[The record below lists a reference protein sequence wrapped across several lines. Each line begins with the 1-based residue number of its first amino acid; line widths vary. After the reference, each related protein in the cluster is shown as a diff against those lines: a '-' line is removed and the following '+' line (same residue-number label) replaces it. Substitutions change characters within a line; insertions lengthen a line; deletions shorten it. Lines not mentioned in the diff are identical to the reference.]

1 MATKEEL
8 QKILDGILPQLNKF
22 GRAKKAN
29 ELLSDVERDE
39 LYDVVASYKIED
51 KGWYLNSIS
60 KVVSIIKKHPEFAY
74 YDKGYNEDETPL
86 VSMEMPFLIKQVL
99 FYIYCETK
107 SNNEDLRLN
116 GFLGDLQSAGL
127 YKTKKVLNVGGMTP
141 DGYLDMVRYNQP
153 KNPCLYK
160 GQKKEELA
168 YAIKNLAYQAGSYS
182 YYVDVFGGSG
192 AATTALYPQDRVKQ
206 VYNEINPAVYNL
218 FYVLA
223 SDGYTQVISTIE
235 ALQND
240 LVRTDFNFNNIFSEL
255 RKILAGWKMNSIC
268 PFRDTTSEEK
278 KILDK
283 YSTGYRFDFYSSEK
297 VKGLSMFH
305 KMLDILGD
313 IDNEIQDFGFTKQ
326 DIYSWKTDADFDK
339 HWEDIEKIQRALGNA
354 KNNFYRVSQLC
365 GDIIDKDGKV
375 VKSNVRYCD
384 YKVEVTQIKALIFY
398 FYFNKIREEQ
408 NGDKVIHTVAEVYL
422 RNLATHGNIIS
433 SSIVAYNRG
442 EHEDYKKRTELDN
455 FIHNNYSKTISD
467 FHNRIKRCY
476 GQNLIYRQDF
486 RRIIKGYGNKS
497 GNILF
502 YCDSPYISTS
512 DYDDEKLKVAPFKP
526 KDMEE
531 LIEALAVSKKKFI
544 FSMRAVGTTGNSKKR
559 KENTDNIIKYVYEKF
574 SAYKI
579 KNLYVLCVLTINSNK
594 DANKSDLELLIEN
607 YKNGVSDCEIMITNY
622 EIVELSEW
630 KKSENADNT
639 YKFKV
644 YKYADFMGIIEKCR

>member
-29 ELLSDVERDE
+29 GLLSDVERDE

-74 YDKGYNEDETPL
+74 YDKGYNEDGTPL
-86 VSMEMPFLIKQVL
+86 VSVEMPFLIKQVL

-116 GFLGDLQSAGL
+116 DFLGDLQSGGL
-127 YKTKKVLNVGGMTP
+127 YKTKKLLNVGGMTP

-235 ALQND
+235 ALQNS
-240 LVRTDFNFNNIFSEL
+240 LVRTDFNFDNIFSKL

>member
-8 QKILDGILPQLNKF
+8 KKILDGILPQLNKF

-305 KMLDILGD
+305 KMLDILGN

>member
-8 QKILDGILPQLNKF
+8 QKLLDGILPQLNKF

-29 ELLSDVERDE
+29 ELLSDVERDA

-60 KVVSIIKKHPEFAY
+60 KVVNIIKKHPEFAY

-86 VSMEMPFLIKQVL
+86 VSVEMPFLIKQVL
-99 FYIYCETK
+99 FYIYCEAK

-116 GFLGDLQSAGL
+116 GFFGDLQSAGL
-127 YKTKKVLNVGGMTP
+127 YKTKKLLNVGGMTP

-160 GQKKEELA
+160 GQKKGELA
-168 YAIKNLAYQAGSYS
+168 YAIKNIAYQAGSYS

-223 SDGYTQVISTIE
+223 SDDYKQVISTIE
-235 ALQND
+235 VLQND
-240 LVRTDFNFNNIFSEL
+240 LVRTDFNFSNIFSKL
-255 RKILAGWKMNSIC
+255 RKILAGWKMNSVC
-268 PFRDTTSEEK
+268 PFRNTTSEEK

-283 YSTGYRFDFYSSEK
+283 YSTGYGFDFYSSEK

-339 HWEDIEKIQRALGNA
+339 HWKDLEKIQRALGNA

-365 GDIIDKDGKV
+365 GDIIDKNGKV

-398 FYFNKIREEQ
+398 FYFNEIREEQ
-408 NGDKVIHTVAEVYL
+408 NGDKVIHTVAEIYL

-433 SSIVAYNRG
+433 SSIVAYDRG

-486 RRIIKGYGNKS
+486 RRIIKEYGNKS

-512 DYDDEKLKVAPFKP
+512 DYDDEKLKVAPFTP

-579 KNLYVLCVLTINSNK
+579 KNLYVLCILTINSNK